1 MHVAVI
7 GAGIAGLTV
16 ALGLEM
22 NGHEVTVF
30 EASGRTGGRMG
41 SLSVNGHVVDKGFHV
56 LHTAYPTV
64 KRWVDVP
71 ALDAK
76 AMDPCTASIDP
87 ETGKRRLLGDALRAP
102 KYLIPT
108 LRSVGITDGLRF
120 LKWRLSTSSRDLER
134 SLDNASPSIAE
145 ALKARRFRP
154 STRRVLS
161 TLFAGITLDPTLSER
176 SGFADFTWGAMAH
189 GTMVVPKYG
198 IAAVPQQLAS
208 RLKSSH
214 LHLNTPVLAVSASTV
229 TTAEGGTQSFDNVV
243 LATPQHVTA
252 ELLPSTRPTH
262 TTSERTT
269 STVVF
274 EASSA
279 PFKRARLLIN
289 ERFGEVGHNVLHV
302 YVPTNLHPSEN
313 GRHIVVATLLG
324 EAAQQPDERAVRK
337 ELETWFGRSVHDWT
351 ALTTTTV
358 HHALPHQAPDMV
370 GREMPDVIQDGVLLA
385 GDHRSHPSVQGALR
399 SAERVLGHLNVP
411 LPS

>member
-1 MHVAVI
+1 MHVAVV

-22 NGHEVTVF
+22 NGHEVTIF
-30 EASGRTGGRMG
+30 EASGRAGGRMG
-41 SLSVNGHVVDKGFHV
+41 SLSINGHVVDKGFHV

-64 KRWVDVP
+64 KRWIDVP

-87 ETGKRRLLGDALRAP
+87 TTGKRRLLGDALRAP

-134 SLDNASPSIAE
+134 SLDSASPSIAE
-145 ALKARRFRP
+145 ALDARKFRP

-189 GTMVVPKYG
+189 GTMVVPKLG
-198 IAAVPQQLAS
+198 IAAVPQQLAGRLQSS
-208 RLKSSH
+208 R
-214 LHLNTPVLAVSASTV
+214 LHLNTPVQSVSASTV

-252 ELLPSTRPTH
+252 ELLPCTRPTH
-262 TTSERTT
+262 PTSERTT

-274 EASSA
+274 EASIA
-279 PFKRARLLIN
+279 PCKRARLLIN
-289 ERFGEVGHNVLHV
+289 ERFGDPGHNVLHV
-302 YVPTNLHPSEN
+302 YVPTNLHPSVN
-313 GRHIVVATLLG
+313 GLHIVVATLLG
-324 EAAQQPDERAVRK
+324 QAAQQPDEQAVRD
-337 ELETWFGRSVHDWT
+337 ELEAWFGRSVHDWSV
-351 ALTTTTV
+351 LTTTTV
-358 HHALPHQAPDMV
+358 RHALPHQSPDMV
-370 GREMPDVIQDGVLLA
+370 GREMPEVVQDGVLLA

>member
-1 MHVAVI
+1 MHVAVV

-30 EASGRTGGRMG
+30 EASGHTGGRMG
-41 SLSVNGHVVDKGFHV
+41 SLSVNGHMVDKGFHV

-64 KRWVDVP
+64 KRWIDVP
-71 ALDAK
+71 ALEAK

-87 ETGKRRLLGDALRAP
+87 TTGKRRLLGDALRAP

-120 LKWRLSTSSRDLER
+120 LKWRLSTSSKDLEQ
-134 SLDNASPSIAE
+134 SLDTASPSIAE
-145 ALKARRFRP
+145 ALDARKFRP

-189 GTMVVPKYG
+189 GTMVVPKLG
-198 IAAVPQQLAS
+198 IAAVPQQLAA
-208 RLKSSH
+208 RLTTSH
-214 LHLNTPVLAVSASTV
+214 VHLNTPVLAVSASTV
-229 TTAEGGTQSFDNVV
+229 TTSKGTHAFDNVV

-252 ELLPSTRPTH
+252 KLLPSTQPSHPTL
-262 TTSERTT
+262 ERTT

-274 EASSA
+274 EASTP

-289 ERFGEVGHNVLHV
+289 ERFGEADHNVLHV
-302 YVPTNLHPSEN
+302 YVPTNLHPTSN
-313 GRHIVVATLLG
+313 GRHIVVATLVG
-324 EAAQQPDERAVRK
+324 QAAQQPDERSVRN
-337 ELETWFGRSVHDWT
+337 ELEGWFGGSVREWE
-351 ALTTTTV
+351 LVTTTTV
-358 HHALPHQAPDMV
+358 NHALPHQAPDMV
-370 GREMPDVIQDGVLLA
+370 GREMPDVVQEGVLLA
-385 GDHRSHPSVQGALR
+385 GDHRTHPSVQGALR

-411 LPS
+411 LPR